1 MENQKSAEGT
11 AVDEY
16 LPYVIVAAGAIAA
29 VVLLFFAMRSRKE
42 KRKELLAPEIEKTS
56 PLGVERSI
64 TQTEAKKAQDELRTL
79 EVEREI
85 LSYAIRRLY
94 EAEAEGKINEENR
107 ERLGRMY
114 KERMTE
120 IKDTISRNESLVAL
134 HELEGMQ
141 GDLLKLFNERLNE
154 LNQKIE
160 DLRSNLE
167 IKPVKEIPVPAPPST
182 QPVTTPK
189 KETRKRAPRKTEAEE
204 RIEKIR
210 AEVEKVLERLGQIEA
225 EA

>member
-1 MENQKSAEGT
+1 M
-11 AVDEY
+11 DDY

-29 VVLLFFAMRSRKE
+29 VVILFFAMRSRKE
-42 KRKELLAPEIEKTS
+42 KRKEIPAPETKETS
-56 PLGVERSI
+56 SLGVERSI

-120 IKDTISRNESLVAL
+120 IKDTIARNESLVAL

-141 GDLLKLFNERLNE
+141 EDILKLFNERLNE

-160 DLRSNLE
+160 DLRVNLD
-167 IKPVKEIPVPAPPST
+167 IKPLKEISVSGLPPT
-182 QPVTTPK
+182 QPLTTPK
-189 KETRKRAPRKTEAEE
+189 KETKKRVPPPAPRKTEAEE